1 MTSPG
6 WTRDP
11 DSFAGASAAGA
22 RPGNGQGDGRAA
34 RVAAEVGK
42 PISVLFRDVIDKIRG
57 LLREELRLAKAEV
70 REQLE
75 LVGRNLVWIGTGA
88 GLALA
93 AVLILCF
100 ALNSGLTV
108 LFSQFMAPEIAV
120 WLVPLL
126 LAVVLS
132 AAGAVMIAK
141 GIQTLREK
149 FNLVPQ
155 KTKQTLKEDRE
166 WLRQKVT

>member
-1 MTSPG
+1 MTTSG
-6 WTRDP
+6 WTRDADP
-11 DSFAGASAAGA
+11 LGASAPGA
-22 RPGNGQGDGRAA
+22 RPGNGPDGGRAE

-42 PISVLFRDVIDKIRG
+42 PISVLFRDVVDKIRG

-75 LVGRNLVWIGTGA
+75 LAGRNLVWIGAGA

-93 AVLILCF
+93 AVLILCI
-100 ALNSGLTV
+100 ALNRGLTV

-126 LAVVLS
+126 LGVVLA
-132 AAGAVMIAK
+132 AAGAVLIAK
-141 GIQTLREK
+141 GMHTLREH
-149 FNLVPQ
+149 FNLVPE